1 MLLAFLKGLYML
13 TLMLLLRV
21 HALAVCS
28 EILRFSEC

>member
-1 MLLAFLKGLYML
+1 MFLAFLKGLYML
-13 TLMLLLRV
+13 THMLVLRV